1 MGEGAVCTDLMAV
14 ARRLLPPH
22 RPELWALIARR
33 PLRVCADVARCYA
46 IIILGFV
53 SLALVDRWWGPVL
66 SFLLIGTQQYALAIL
81 QHDGKHGTLL
91 RRLSANDQLT
101 VWLLSAPIGLDI
113 DFMGARASHLA
124 HHQLLGSEPDPER
137 YLYVAGDKATAGAL
151 FRYVSSYSTV
161 PHAVRRPFQLSSGAH
176 RPATGLRR
184 LAARWWP
191 TICLQTILFAG
202 ISALFPCGTTWCS
215 GLHRSTHSSTSH
227 GKSVPS
233 ASMPNQ
239 SCLTRLPIRV
249 GWSRIC
255 PRGLSAYSLHR

>member
-1 MGEGAVCTDLMAV
+1 MAV

-22 RPELWALIARR
+22 RLELWALIARR

-46 IIILGFV
+46 SIILGFV

-151 FRYVSSYSTV
+151 FRYVSGYSTV

-202 ISALFPCGTTWCS
+202 ISALFPWWYYLVFWIAPIYT
-215 GLHRSTHSSTSH
+215 LVY
-227 GKSVPS
+227 VPRKIR
-233 ASMPNQ
+233 AFCEHAQPVVPDEAAD
-239 SCLTRLPIRV
+239 TRRLVTYLPTR
-249 GWSRIC
+249 
-255 PRGLSAYSLHR
+255 A